1 MQIKII
7 FTPKVLKQ
15 DCCFGINS
23 TPGTFNQRKK
33 NFLVCNS
40 RIIKCPIF
48 SSILDCSKS
57 AITDIQGPLTHYIKG
72 YKDQQKVK

>member
-15 DCCFGINS
+15 DFFLES
-23 TPGTFNQRKK
+23 TPLQVLNQRKK
-33 NFLVCNS
+33 NFLVCNF